1 MYQARAAA
9 GIPVG
14 TPIYGY
20 KRNTDNLKQWVPDE
34 NVASIVQRIFQMAF
48 CGYGT
53 EQIARFLDEHEV
65 LTPSRYQEKDRI
77 NTQNSNR
84 WSATTVAKILRD
96 QRYCGDV
103 VNLKTYSNSYK
114 DKKRY
119 MNTPENMVVIK
130 NVHEP
135 IIERS
140 LWEYIQCKLETRK
153 TRQKAGEQSLFSG
166 FLRCGDCGSN
176 LHYHFNQANPKI
188 EYYNCSNYV
197 GNRGT
202 CPNTHYVRL
211 DDLTNY
217 VLSELNQLI
226 CKSKDMSFW
235 HEVKTK
241 KNIQTQEE
249 IALRKEEL
257 QSNVQR
263 QKTITGL
270 LKSVYEDKVHGTID
284 DDTFALLANSY
295 KKEHNELRSREQ
307 HLQTKLD
314 ILQNQQSRMLLF
326 QKMLIEQTELNC
338 LTRDILGRFIDWIAV
353 YPADRS
359 TKPYRQKIEIHYH
372 FIGKL

>member
-1 MYQARAAA
+1 MQESKFTAIYCRISKGDYTHDVSNSIDNQKQLLSRVALQYGYTRTRFFVDNGYSGTTFDRPALKELEAAIQADQVCAVMVKDISRLGRDYLKVGYYLEQFFPQHNVRFIAVSGGIDSSDNSTDFVPLYSVMDEWYARDISRKIRLMYQARAAA

-53 EQIARFLDEHEV
+53 EQNARFLDEHEV
-65 LTPSRYQEKDRI
+65 LTPSRYQVKDRI

-166 FLRCGDCGSN
+166 SD
-176 LHYHFNQANPKI
+176 
-188 EYYNCSNYV
+188 
-197 GNRGT
+197 
-202 CPNTHYVRL
+202 
-211 DDLTNY
+211 
-217 VLSELNQLI
+217 
-226 CKSKDMSFW
+226 
-235 HEVKTK
+235 
-241 KNIQTQEE
+241 
-249 IALRKEEL
+249 
-257 QSNVQR
+257 
-263 QKTITGL
+263 
-270 LKSVYEDKVHGTID
+270 
-284 DDTFALLANSY
+284 
-295 KKEHNELRSREQ
+295 
-307 HLQTKLD
+307 
-314 ILQNQQSRMLLF
+314 
-326 QKMLIEQTELNC
+326 
-338 LTRDILGRFIDWIAV
+338 
-353 YPADRS
+353 
-359 TKPYRQKIEIHYH
+359 
-372 FIGKL
+372 